1 MIPSMAT
8 RRNFLKTA
16 GIVAAT
22 LPFLSEE
29 LLASSKKVK
38 KTGLALYTIR
48 DAMGNDPVEALAS
61 VAALGY
67 NWVEAAGYGD
77 RMFYGMTPKK
87 FGSLVTKSGLKLI
100 SSHSAISS
108 ENEDIMIA
116 DAAEAGLD
124 YLILPSLPHQWYG
137 SVDGFKRAAEYFN
150 RAGEKCKKNGI
161 RFGFH
166 NHQAEFIEI
175 DGKVLFDI
183 LLDETDRDNV
193 IFELDLAW
201 IKAAG
206 KDPVKYFEKYPG
218 RFPLWH
224 FKDLNTGKE
233 DATIGEGTIDFKP
246 IYAADKT
253 AGLKYWFIEQDN
265 CSTHTPAE
273 SIAIS
278 RKYLLDKVL

>member
-1 MIPSMAT
+1 MAT

-29 LLASSKKVK
+29 LFASSRRVK

-48 DAMGNDPVEALAS
+48 DAMGKDPVEAIAS

-67 NWVEAAGYGD
+67 NWVEAAGYSD

-87 FGSLVTKSGLKLI
+87 FSNLVTKSGLKLV

-108 ENEDIMIA
+108 ENDDIIIA
-116 DAAEAGLD
+116 DAAEAGLK
-124 YLILPSLPHQWYG
+124 YLILPSLPHEWYG
-137 SVDGFKRAAEYFN
+137 SVDGFKKAAEYFN
-150 RAGEKCKKNGI
+150 RVGEKCKKNGI

-166 NHQAEFIEI
+166 NHQAEFLEI
-175 DGKVLFDI
+175 DGKVLYDI
-183 LLDETDRDNV
+183 LLDETDSDNV
-193 IFELDLAW
+193 CFEIDLAW

-206 KDPVKYFEKYPG
+206 KDPVHYFEKYPG

-224 FKDLNTGKE
+224 FKDLSTEKK
-233 DATIGEGTIDFKP
+233 DATMGEGIIDFKP
-246 IYAADKT
+246 IYAEEKT
-253 AGLKYWFIEQDN
+253 AGLKYWFIEQDD
-265 CSTHTPAE
+265 CQTHTPVE
-273 SIAIS
+273 SITIS
-278 RKYLLDKVL
+278 RKFLLDKIL